1 VLLRTE
7 GHTRLIDPLK
17 LREIRQKSS
26 IPAWE
31 LMRRLDAQNL
41 NYIFRVE
48 RGERE
53 PTYKTI
59 RRFAQALGVPIW
71 QLVRDDVL
79 RELAPAS
86 APAVAEDSS
95 GYRVGPGIIPVVGYA
110 SAGDASAPEYT
121 NGDTPAGVGVLGDID
136 PAQDFGPGAYAIRV
150 KGDSMLPRFRNGN
163 LLIVS
168 PEARWGDG
176 DTCLV
181 RHVDGHVWI
190 KRLSAHGST
199 WCLESDNPAY
209 PTIPLRQSE
218 LAYVHRVTAA
228 LLR

>member
-1 VLLRTE
+1 MNAR
-7 GHTRLIDPLK
+7 
-17 LREIRQKSS
+17 S
-26 IPAWE
+26 
-31 LMRRLDAQNL
+31 L
-41 NYIFRVE
+41 NYFFRIE
-48 RGERE
+48 RGEQE
-53 PTYKTI
+53 PTYKTTKRI
-59 RRFAQALGVPIW
+59 AEALGVSPR

-86 APAVAEDSS
+86 SPANTPAVAEDSS
-95 GYRVGPGIIPVVGYA
+95 GYRVGPSIIPVVGYA

-150 KGDSMLPRFRNGN
+150 RGDSMLPRFRNGN
-163 LLIVS
+163 VLIVS

-181 RHVDGHVWI
+181 RHVDGHVWV

>member
-1 VLLRTE
+1 M
-7 GHTRLIDPLK
+7 IDPAR
-17 LREIRQKSS
+17 LRKIRQGSNVPADELAARLTMKS
-26 IPAWE
+26 
-31 LMRRLDAQNL
+31 L
-41 NYIFRVE
+41 NYIFKIE
-48 RGERE
+48 RGEKE
-53 PTYKTI
+53 PTWETVKRI
-59 RRFAQALGVPIW
+59 ASALGVPLRSLI
-71 QLVRDDVL
+71 RDDVL
-79 RELAPAS
+79 RELAPES

-95 GYRVGPGIIPVVGYA
+95 GYRVGPSIIPVVGYA

-121 NGDTPAGVGVLGDID
+121 NGDTPPGIGVLGEID
-136 PAQDFGPGAYAIRV
+136 PAQDFGSGAYAIRI
-150 KGDSMLPRFRNGN
+150 KGDSMLPRFRDGN